1 MASTAEYV
9 SPAVAA
15 VISPG
20 DDMSVI
26 SAGNSVAIS
35 PTAVVPVSATVAV
48 RAGKA
53 VPVVAMSVVTTP
65 IVAVSIEAMSVV
77 SVIPRAS
84 ANEDSAYEEARTV
97 ISIGRAR
104 VRIIR
109 IVAIWTNGRRT
120 VIRIGVL
127 VIIGVA
133 LIGITVVVVPIV
145 RIAVVIVC
153 IVIVVPVVIT
163 VVITVVRIIV
173 IAIVRVAVVGVSV
186 IVIPCAHA
194 DPDRNLGRSSRC
206 QKQQDPRNRRISQIG
221 HRFSFFS
228 PIKLYE
234 RRLKSSP
241 DAKP

>member
-1 MASTAEYV
+1 
-9 SPAVAA
+9 
-15 VISPG
+15 
-20 DDMSVI
+20 MSVI

-153 IVIVVPVVIT
+153 VVIVVPVVII
-163 VVITVVRIIV
+163 VVITVVRISV
-173 IAIVRVAVVGVSV
+173 IAVVGVSV

-194 DPDRNLGRSSRC
+194 DPDRNLGRSSCC